1 MAKQADIRLTEAQ
14 VNALSRLLFARLY
27 GTSEQPKPQRY
38 RGKPRVLRDILD
50 QLDCATFQED

>member
-1 MAKQADIRLTEAQ
+1 MAKKADLRLTEEQ

-38 RGKPRVLRDILD
+38 RGKPQVLRDILD